1 MMKYYALV
9 ELGVVVE
16 IIPPYVNPDG
26 RDIPIEE
33 RYTPDFV
40 ARMVDITGMD
50 PQPVPGWTY
59 DGVTL
64 SAPVPYVPTPED
76 ILNQNIALQEG
87 LLRQASQAMTPVLM
101 SLQLGDATDAE
112 TQTAKSWQ
120 AYYRALQSVDVH
132 SSAPDWPTPPTV

>member
-1 MMKYYALV
+1 MSYYALV
-9 ELGVVVE
+9 EFGIVVE

-33 RYTPDFV
+33 RYTADFV
-40 ARMVDITGMD
+40 ARMVDITDMD
-50 PQPVPGWTY
+50 PQPVQGWTY
-59 DGVTL
+59 DGTTL
-64 SAPVPYVPTPED
+64 AAPVPHVLTPEE
-76 ILNQNIALQEG
+76 ILSQNVTLQEG

-120 AYYRALQSVDVH
+120 AYYRALQAVDVYAA
-132 SSAPDWPTPPTV
+132 SPQWPNAPAI